1 MPQLDRFLSVMVRSR
16 ADALVL
22 AEGDVAKLEV
32 AGAAK
37 PITKQPLT
45 GPQIV
50 MLLRE
55 IASPE
60 AIELLD
66 GGLAPEFRYE
76 SADGAFTARA
86 SNEAGRWSVAIALE
100 DSMALAGASESHGA
114 GALGGMSSGFGAGES
129 NGAMKA
135 EPRAAART
143 GAQP

>member
-1 MPQLDRFLSVMVRSR
+1 MPQLDRFLSVMVSSR

-66 GGLAPEFRYE
+66 GGLAPDFRYE
-76 SADGAFTARA
+76 SADGAFNARA
-86 SNEAGRWSVAIALE
+86 TNEAGRWSVSIVLE
-100 DSMALAGASESHGA
+100 DSMALAGTSGARAVESLGA
-114 GALGGMSSGFGAGES
+114 ASSGFAES
-129 NGAMKA
+129 NGALKV
-135 EPRAAART
+135 
-143 GAQP
+143 